1 MFREGDPGD
10 ELLVVT
16 KGTASAYLTLPN
28 TDVRLATFA
37 TGTVFG
43 ELAIFDAGARSATV
57 IADEDLICYALTT
70 ADFAAMT
77 AQAPLIA
84 IRLLAAIGRE
94 LSGRLR
100 TANRTIHQLE
110 T

>member
-1 MFREGDPGD
+1 M
-10 ELLVVT
+10 L
-16 KGTASAYLTLPN
+16 
-28 TDVRLATFA
+28 
-37 TGTVFG
+37 
-43 ELAIFDAGARSATV
+43 DAGVRSATV
-57 IADEDLICYALTT
+57 IADENIVCYGLGA
-70 ADFAAMT
+70 ADFAAM
-77 AQAPLIA
+77 AAKFPNVA